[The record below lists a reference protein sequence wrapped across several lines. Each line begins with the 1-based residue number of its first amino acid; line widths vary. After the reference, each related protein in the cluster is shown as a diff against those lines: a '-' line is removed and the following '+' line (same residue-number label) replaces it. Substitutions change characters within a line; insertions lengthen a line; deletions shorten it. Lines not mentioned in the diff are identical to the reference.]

1 MKKITNKD
9 RFSAI
14 IAVLTGAD
22 TEIDITE
29 LVEFCEKQIDALD
42 RKAVKAKERA
52 AERKEA
58 SDDLTEAIFDILTD
72 EAQTITQIL
81 EALDDEELTN
91 AKISNRCAKLAKAG
105 RAIKSEVVIPGDKE
119 SGVKARKLVAYSLA

>member
-22 TEIDITE
+22 TEVDTAE

-58 SDDLTEAIFDILTD
+58 SDELTETIFDLLTS
-72 EAQTITQIL
+72 EPQTLADIVGQIDDPDITS
-81 EALDDEELTN
+81 
-91 AKISNRCAKLAKAG
+91 AKISNRCSKLAKAG
-105 RAIKSEVVIPGDKE
+105 RAVKSEVIIPGDKE
-119 SGVKARKLVAYSLA
+119 AGIKARKLVAYALV